1 MSEGVEILLSADDQ
15 ASAKMA
21 ALTKNIE
28 NNVKNIKDTGSKA
41 KASTEFFGQIAN
53 VTGNSQLGG
62 YASQLAGL
70 TEKIGQFSEVSK
82 AGGVGA
88 LAFQAGLVGAA
99 GVISF
104 GIGKA
109 IGDVVFETKRWTDE
123 LEAAKKKMGEID
135 QQMLTIHQKQLKQ
148 RREIFEASGG
158 GDNEAM
164 IKAEISAL
172 EKKLSTEQQSLERA
186 NEQLATAK
194 QIKKESWTETP
205 VEMNG
210 RLDTATKA
218 VALAEEKLKATRAEV
233 SAYEDMVSVHAKELE
248 AIKQTQAIKLQW
260 QQAVAEDRQRN
271 VNERIKEA
279 ELAQKEYEDELKNIE
294 ALKKAD
300 EERNRKAIENQLNL
314 NQKLAEDNAR
324 RFEDEQAA
332 AASLAMR
339 MGAAT
344 TNTATESRLLTR
356 GPSQDQST
364 IIAANTQRQA
374 EASEKML
381 AKLEEQNRLLNKKN
395 NAVRLEVVA

>member
-21 ALTKNIE
+21 AMTKNIE

-109 IGDVVFETKRWTDE
+109 LGDVIFETKRWTDE

-135 QQMLTIHQKQLKQ
+135 NQMLSMHQKQLKQ

-164 IKAEISAL
+164 IKAE
-172 EKKLSTEQQSLERA
+172 RA
-186 NEQLATAK
+186 NEQLETAK
-194 QIKKESWTETP
+194 KIKKENWTETP
-205 VEMNG
+205 AEMNG
-210 RLDTATKA
+210 RIDTATAA

-248 AIKQTQAIKLQW
+248 AIKQTQATKLQW
-260 QQAVAEDRQRN
+260 EQAVAEDRQRN

-300 EERNRKAIENQLNL
+300 EERNRNAIENQLNL

-344 TNTATESRLLTR
+344 TNTASESRLLTR

-364 IIAANTQRQA
+364 VIAANTQRQA

>member
-15 ASAKMA
+15 ASQKMA